1 MAVNG
6 AFAVNKGRI
15 TMTSKTKELNKNKSS
30 GITRRQ
36 FFKISATGAVIAGTG
51 TLMFPRYGAAKPKTL
66 KILQWV
72 HFVPGYDKW
81 FNETYPRNGE
91 RKTTPKSSWTTS
103 ASPG

>member
-1 MAVNG
+1 MKIYKSTKRESFDLPVITL
-6 AFAVNKGRI
+6 FLLKKGGI
-15 TMTSKTKELNKNKSS
+15 TMTGNTKELKERKND

-72 HFVPGYDKW
+72 HFVVPLNLK
-81 FNETYPRNGE
+81 P
-91 RKTTPKSSWTTS
+91 
-103 ASPG
+103 